1 MAFIPQILANTN
13 LFVDGKS
20 FQGDVPSL
28 TLPKLALKM
37 EEYRP
42 GGMDMPIEMDVGM
55 DKMEAN
61 FTTTGVRK
69 DSLKFFGLA
78 DGNAFNG
85 VFRGSF
91 KIQKG
96 ETLAVVV
103 TLRGTLKELDM
114 GDWKA
119 GDKAELKHGIA
130 VTYYKL
136 EVGGEVI
143 YEIDPVGMKRVI
155 NGTDQLAGQRADLGL

>member
-1 MAFIPQILANTN
+1 MALIPEILANTN
-13 LFVDGKS
+13 LFVDGVS

-28 TLPKLALKM
+28 TLPKLTLKT
-37 EEYRP
+37 EEHRA

-55 DKMEAN
+55 EKMEAN

-69 DSLKFFGLA
+69 ESLKFFGLA

-96 ETLAVVV
+96 ETKRVVV
-103 TLRGTLKELDM
+103 TLRGTLKEIDM

-119 GDKAELKHGIA
+119 GDKAELKHGLA

-155 NGTDQLAGQRADLGL
+155 NGTDVLAGQRADLGV